1 MYTMTMR
8 LAPPQPRGVIDPQA
22 IKELVVA
29 SALPEDRIENV
40 YVQAASDGHV
50 DIVAILSLADLSDV
64 QITTTALNVRLLRDG
79 LRGWHLEKMQ
89 LEPTR

>member
-1 MYTMTMR
+1 M
-8 LAPPQPRGVIDPQA
+8 PN
-22 IKELVVA
+22 LVVA

-50 DIVAILSLADLSDV
+50 DVVAILSLADLSDV
-64 QITTTALNVRLLRDG
+64 QITTTALNVRLLPDG